1 MQQSAYNA
9 GYALGQAAVRG
20 ERDGQK
26 SHSPSKATYQSGIW
40 LGEGMI
46 NACHDIAT
54 KVMMV
59 RMVPMA
65 QMVKTEKVF
74 LKYKLFIKLIIVR
87 LESIHTPQVG
97 VKLSQHRVL
106 IQDICGHIKKPRT
119 LMEVPKLPLLTLSD
133 RMVKMVLIYHLL
145 RYGSFCCNR
154 IPTSCIKEATEKS
167 T

>member
-1 MQQSAYNA
+1 MDNHSEDKY
-9 GYALGQAAVRG
+9 LGRISGLVLTTMSLTRHLLVLIFG
-20 ERDGQK
+20 LK
-26 SHSPSKATYQSGIW
+26 S
-40 LGEGMI
+40 
-46 NACHDIAT
+46 

-133 RMVKMVLIYHLL
+133 RMAKMVLIYHLL